1 MFYTEYAS
9 SKLYDK
15 YELFEKAEEEH
26 LCNKLKLIV
35 TCKVWI
41 YNKFYCQEFIWGAFE
56 DKFQFYNKNYKL

>member
-1 MFYTEYAS
+1 MLYVLAYMSSIYMLAEYNSFTLERIYVLTEYAS

-35 TCKVWI
+35 TCKV
-41 YNKFYCQEFIWGAFE
+41 
-56 DKFQFYNKNYKL
+56 